1 MKHLQVELSHKTKA
15 IEDLMSMGVMDTVS
29 GGGENVSEIKTAL
42 KRAKLDKEELA
53 LKVRRRA
60 RLACSTVRP
69 PPRILA
75 ATTFFCCYQLVAGA
89 GYLQG

>member
-1 MKHLQVELSHKTKA
+1 MQVELSHKTKA

-60 RLACSTVRP
+60 RLACSTVP
-69 PPRILA
+69 PPSASSLQPL
-75 ATTFFCCYQLVAGA
+75 FYCYQLVAGA